1 MTMILKNQLYQI
13 EHSQESDGKRQ
24 FTISLLKECPIYRAH
39 FPGQPI
45 TPGVCI
51 VQIAQELLGQVVGQT
66 LEISEVKNVKFLH
79 VLSPIDNPVV
89 DIVFTAIE
97 TSGESVSAKAEV
109 KEATTMFATVSFVCQ
124 PVKRST
130 H

>member
-1 MTMILKNQLYQI
+1 MILKNQLYQI
-13 EHSQESDGKRQ
+13 EHSQESDGKKQ

-51 VQIAQELLGQVVGQT
+51 VQIAQELLGQVVGHT

-109 KEATTMFATVSFVCQ
+109 KEATTMFTTVSFVCQ

>member
-1 MTMILKNQLYQI
+1 MILKNQLYQI
-13 EHSQESDGKRQ
+13 EHSQEGEGTKL
-24 FTISLLKECPIYRAH
+24 FTIRLLKDCPIYRAH

-51 VQIAQELLGQVVGQT
+51 VQIVQELLEQIVGQT
-66 LEISEVKNVKFLH
+66 LEINEVKNVKFLNI
-79 VLSPIDNPVV
+79 LTPTDNPEV

-97 TSGESVSAKAEV
+97 TGNGSVSAKAKV
-109 KEATTMFATVSFVCQ
+109 KDATTEFTTVSIVCE
-124 PVKRST
+124 PVERST

>member
-13 EHSQESDGKRQ
+13 EHSQESDGKKQ

-51 VQIAQELLGQVVGQT
+51 VQIAQELLGQVVGHT

-109 KEATTMFATVSFVCQ
+109 KEATTMFTTVSFVCQ

>member
-13 EHSQESDGKRQ
+13 EHSQESDGKKQ

>member
-1 MTMILKNQLYQI
+1 MILKNQLYQI
-13 EHSQESDGKRQ
+13 EYSQESDGKKQ

-51 VQIAQELLGQVVGQT
+51 VQIAQELLGQVVGHT

-109 KEATTMFATVSFVCQ
+109 KEATTMFTTVSFVCQ

>member
-1 MTMILKNQLYQI
+1 MILKNQLYQI
-13 EHSQESDGKRQ
+13 EHSQESDGKKQ

-51 VQIAQELLGQVVGQT
+51 AQIAQELLGQVVGHT

>member
-1 MTMILKNQLYQI
+1 MILKNQLYQI
-13 EHSQESDGKRQ
+13 EHSQESDGKKQ
-24 FTISLLKECPIYRAH
+24 FTISLLKECPIYRTH

-51 VQIAQELLGQVVGQT
+51 VQIAQELLEQIVGQT

-89 DIVFTAIE
+89 DIVFTTIE
-97 TSGESVSAKAEV
+97 TTGESVSAKAEV
-109 KEATTMFATVSFVCQ
+109 KEATTVFTTVSFVCQ

>member
-1 MTMILKNQLYQI
+1 MILKNQLYQI
-13 EHSQESDGKRQ
+13 EHSQESDGKKQ

-51 VQIAQELLGQVVGQT
+51 VQIAQELLGQVVGHT
-66 LEISEVKNVKFLH
+66 LEISEVENVKFLH

-109 KEATTMFATVSFVCQ
+109 KEATTVFTTVSFVCQ

>member
-1 MTMILKNQLYQI
+1 MILKNQLYQI
-13 EHSQESDGKRQ
+13 EHSQESDGKKQ

>member
-13 EHSQESDGKRQ
+13 EHSQESDGKKQ

-109 KEATTMFATVSFVCQ
+109 KEATTMFTTVSFVCQ

>member
-1 MTMILKNQLYQI
+1 MILKNQLYQI
-13 EHSQESDGKRQ
+13 EHSQEDEGTKQ
-24 FTISLLKECPIYRAH
+24 FTIRLLKECPIYRAH

-51 VQIAQELLGQVVGQT
+51 VQIAQELLEQIVGQT

-79 VLSPIDNPVV
+79 VLSPIDNPVA
-89 DIVFTAIE
+89 DIVFTTIE
-97 TSGESVSAKAEV
+97 ATGESVSAKAEV
-109 KEATTMFATVSFVCQ
+109 KDATTVFTTVSFVCQ
-124 PVKRST
+124 PVKQST